1 MIFII
6 LFSDLREKEVINV
19 RDGSRFGSVIDLIF
33 SVETGEISHLIVPV
47 GGKLFGLLGNNQELR
62 IPYCDIDQIGDDLII
77 VNVDVTKCIHNY

>member
-19 RDGSRFGSVIDLIF
+19 RDGSRFGSVLDIIF
-33 SVETGEISHLIVPV
+33 DVSTGEIAYLIIPV
-47 GGKLFGLLGNNQELR
+47 GGKFFGLLGNSQEIR

-77 VNVDVTKCIHNY
+77 VNVDISKCIHNY